1 LLSGLPLASVSESS
15 QHHDNNGPIME
26 RLPTTPHDAVG
37 RQVEA
42 RNIAQKMLAR
52 GLELDLIMHLTGL
65 TQEELVALAH

>member
-1 LLSGLPLASVSESS
+1 MVGRKRQSGR
-15 QHHDNNGPIME
+15 HTT
-26 RLPTTPHDAVG
+26 RLEKGLEEG

-52 GLELDLIMHLTGL
+52 GLELELITHLTGL

>member
-1 LLSGLPLASVSESS
+1 
-15 QHHDNNGPIME
+15 ME

-65 TQEELVALAH
+65 TQEELVALSH